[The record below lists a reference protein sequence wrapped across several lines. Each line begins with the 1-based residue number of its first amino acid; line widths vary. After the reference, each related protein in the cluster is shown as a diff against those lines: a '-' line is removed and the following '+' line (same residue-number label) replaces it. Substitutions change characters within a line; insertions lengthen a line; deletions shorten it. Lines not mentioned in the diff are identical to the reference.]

1 MDQLSDHKDKGQV
14 KGYVVFV
21 GLEPWTTELITKT
34 WGRSLSVVGAATNII
49 LS

>member
-1 MDQLSDHKDKGQV
+1 MITKTRGGLKG
-14 KGYVVFV
+14 VVSV

-34 WGRSLSVVGAATNII
+34 WGRSLSVVGAVTNII